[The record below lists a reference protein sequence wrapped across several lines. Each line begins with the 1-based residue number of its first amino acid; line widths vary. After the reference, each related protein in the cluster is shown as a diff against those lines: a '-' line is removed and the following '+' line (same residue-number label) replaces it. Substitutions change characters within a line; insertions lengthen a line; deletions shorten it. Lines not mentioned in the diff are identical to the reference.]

1 MTNNRLMIRL
11 IDVAL
16 IILLGFI
23 AISRMKTE
31 YIDLPAAG
39 KAEAPKSK
47 THVAEIHVYKN
58 RYVLVDG
65 KRKRSY
71 KSLRS
76 LESALIRTK
85 TRYSRR
91 GSQLVMNVEPHR
103 ASLMQSLINVLDI
116 CQRNHIEKNL
126 DYDKIQ

>member
-39 KAEAPKSK
+39 KAEAPKNK
-47 THVAEIHVYKN
+47 THVAKVHVYKS
-58 RYVLVDG
+58 RYIFVDG

-71 KSLRS
+71 KTLRS
-76 LESALIRTK
+76 LESALISANS
-85 TRYSRR
+85 RYLRR
-91 GSQLVMNVEPHR
+91 GSQLVMNIEPHR

-116 CQRNHIEKNL
+116 CQRNNIEKNL
-126 DYDKIQ
+126 DYEKIQ

>member
-1 MTNNRLMIRL
+1 MSNNRLMIRL

-31 YIDLPAAG
+31 YIDLPSAG
-39 KAEAPKSK
+39 NAEVPKSK
-47 THVAEIHVYKN
+47 IHVAEVHVYKN
-58 RYVLVDG
+58 RYVFVDG

-71 KSLRS
+71 KTVHG
-76 LESALIRTK
+76 LESALISAK
-85 TRYSRR
+85 SRYLRR

-103 ASLMQSLINVLDI
+103 ASLMQSLIHVLDI
-116 CQRNHIEKNL
+116 CQRNHIDKNL